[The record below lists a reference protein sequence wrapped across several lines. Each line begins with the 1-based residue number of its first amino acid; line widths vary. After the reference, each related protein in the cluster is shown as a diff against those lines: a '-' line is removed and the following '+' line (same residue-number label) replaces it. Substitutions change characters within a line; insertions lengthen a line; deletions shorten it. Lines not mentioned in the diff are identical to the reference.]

1 MTKDQPSP
9 IRPTDDEARLL
20 ARTLLTEARFGA
32 LAVSLP
38 DQTAPYVSRVATVA
52 IEGAPHLLVSELS
65 LHTKALTTHPDCSL
79 LIGEPED
86 RGDPLTHPRMTLM
99 ARAEIADKASLKET
113 WLEAIPKAK
122 LYYDFTDF
130 VMFRLTITKAHLNGG
145 FGKAFHLEASDFAN

>member
-1 MTKDQPSP
+1 M
-9 IRPTDDEARLL
+9 L
-20 ARTLLTEARFGA
+20 ARALLKEARFGA
-32 LAVSLP
+32 LAVNLP

-65 LHTKALTTHPDCSL
+65 LHTKALTTQPDCSL

-99 ARAEIADKASLKET
+99 ARAEIADKSSLKET

-130 VMFRLTITKAHLNGG
+130 IMFRLVITEAHLNGG
-145 FGKAFHLEASDFAN
+145 FGKAFHLKANDFANS